1 MRRSGSA
8 DLPLHP
14 GRVPHWLGKRMASL
28 GRAITI
34 AIVEEYGRDE
44 FLKRIS
50 DPFWFQAFGSV
61 LGMDWHS
68 SGITTSVMGALKKSL
83 NPISDELGIYI
94 CGGRGKHSLKTPDE
108 LLSLSN
114 QHNFNGTELV
124 RASKLSAK
132 VDNCCINDGFQ
143 LYLHSFIL
151 TKEGNWS
158 VVQQGM
164 NNSNG
169 MARRYHWHSPKVD
182 SFVSNPHS
190 GISGEHLGEIQN
202 LSDLRAEDAR
212 TSIVDFLQA
221 PVESQLKEFRHLVM
235 AKPHQIS
242 EKEVNS
248 KRLGATLALAH
259 DKKLRSFSEALLTPG
274 IGPRTMQSL
283 ALVSEVVY
291 GAPTRF
297 DDPARFAFAHGGK
310 DGAPFPVPTKVYDE
324 TIEFLNK
331 NLSRAKGDESDKRE
345 GFKKLHSL
353 QKVIEKHGNY
363 NADIPSVIESE
374 WRNSHK
380 YGGRT
385 IKGYVKPNSP
395 VPPELKPPQQLSFL

>member
-1 MRRSGSA
+1 
-8 DLPLHP
+8 
-14 GRVPHWLGKRMASL
+14 
-28 GRAITI
+28 
-34 AIVEEYGRDE
+34 
-44 FLKRIS
+44 
-50 DPFWFQAFGSV
+50 
-61 LGMDWHS
+61 
-68 SGITTSVMGALKKSL
+68 MGALKKSL
-83 NPISDELGIYI
+83 NPIADDLGIFI
-94 CGGRGKHSLKTPDE
+94 CGGRGKHSRKTPEE
-108 LLSLSN
+108 LLHLSE
-114 QHNFNGTELV
+114 QHNFQGDTLV

-132 VDNCCINDGFQ
+132 VDNCCIHDGFQ

-151 TKEGNWS
+151 TKEGKWS

-164 NNSNG
+164 NCNNS
-169 MARRYHWHSPKVD
+169 MARRYHWHSPNIT

-190 GISGEHLGEIQN
+190 GISGKHLGEIQN
-202 LSDLRAEDAR
+202 LSDLRAQDAR
-212 TSIVDFLQA
+212 SAIVDFLQA

-259 DKKLRSFSEALLTPG
+259 DKKLRSFSEVLLTPG
-274 IGPRTMQSL
+274 IGPRTVQSL

-291 GAPTRF
+291 GTPTRF

-310 DGAPFPVPTKVYDE
+310 DGAPFPVPIKVYDE
-324 TIEFLNK
+324 TINFLNR
-331 NLSRAKGDESDKRE
+331 NLTKARGEVSDKRA

-353 QKVIEKHGNY
+353 QKLIEKHGDY

-374 WRNSHK
+374 WRNSYR

-385 IKGYVKPNSP
+385 IKGFAQPKSSIPQ
-395 VPPELKPPQQLSFL
+395 ELKPPQQLSFL